1 MTKDLA
7 VFLINLPRSARRRQ
21 LMETR
26 LADIGLAYTLIPGV
40 DGKADWDRL
49 EPTVDAAAFSR
60 NIGRA
65 VMPGEVGC
73 YHAHL
78 SVWQAF
84 LATGAEVAL
93 VLEDDVVFHPDFP
106 AALDQALQARDH
118 WDYLQLNRIRAK
130 LPVTQARV
138 GSWRL
143 NAYLGPAT
151 GTGAYLITRDLA
163 ARLLPA
169 FLPIRRPIDHELDR
183 MFVHRFRHLGLEPF
197 PSHVDDG
204 GESTITGIGFA
215 GARKRVWYR
224 RLPSYAGRIGTLL
237 RKLAYLA
244 RTGALVPKSRQP

>member
-1 MTKDLA
+1 MSGDLA
-7 VFLINLPRSARRRQ
+7 VFLINLPRSIRRRQ
-21 LMETR
+21 IMEMR
-26 LADIGLAYTLIPGV
+26 LADIGLPYTLFPGV
-40 DGKADWDRL
+40 DGKAEWDRL

-93 VLEDDVVFHPDFP
+93 VLEDDVVFHPEFP
-106 AALDQALQARDH
+106 AALDQALQARAH

-130 LPVTQARV
+130 LPVSQARV
-138 GSWRL
+138 GQWRL

-163 ARLLPA
+163 TRLLPA
-169 FLPIRRPIDHELDR
+169 FLPIQRPIDHELDR
-183 MFVHRFRHLGLEPF
+183 MFVHRFRHLGMEPF

-204 GESTITGIGFA
+204 GESTITGAGFA
-215 GARKRVWYR
+215 GLRKRVWFR
-224 RLPSYAGRIGTLL
+224 RLPSYAARVGNVFH
-237 RKLAYLA
+237 KAVHLA
-244 RTGALVPKSRQP
+244 RTGALLPKSGQP